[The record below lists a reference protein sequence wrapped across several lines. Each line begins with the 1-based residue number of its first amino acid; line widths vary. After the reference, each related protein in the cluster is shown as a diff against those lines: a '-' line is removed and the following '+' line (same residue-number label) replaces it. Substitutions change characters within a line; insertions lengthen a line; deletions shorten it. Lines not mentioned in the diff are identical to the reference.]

1 MTSAKSCKSPER
13 TWLIE
18 TLRRCKALPV
28 LIAVAYFLSNILPI
42 LLSYSRLE
50 RVITYVYSSMTG
62 SNLLNILIGIAG
74 GVVVSCAVFRY
85 LHSNASVIDAHAKPL
100 TRTQLFRG
108 SFFAG
113 LMMVV
118 APVVLTG
125 LLYLCVMGAH
135 GTVDLTTTM
144 ENLGM
149 GDWSKQ
155 INAEHI
161 LCVSNI
167 IGWIL
172 DNIVVIGF
180 TYCVSCFAA
189 ILAGTAA
196 IQALLSLLLISVA
209 SIVYSFFLGYMDTFL
224 YGYTGSN
231 TSLLTYLSPYGF
243 LMMRDAFPFES
254 VPVTL
259 IVYAVISALIAFAAV
274 AVYRKIRLENEEQ
287 TIVVP
292 FVADLLVILLTA
304 LAVST
309 VLFIAQNFLAI
320 DSAAG
325 SVITI
330 VLATIVFF
338 PVFCMIADQSFRIFK
353 GRNARVFIIY
363 AAVMCLV
370 LAFTLFDVTGFE
382 KRVPEVS
389 KVASVDISDSN
400 LINTEYKG
408 IKDEDTIAQ
417 ITALHK
423 SIAGEGK
430 HTDMDIPADDVKDG
444 GQAASIGGVQIDYHL
459 KNGKTITRYYGLI
472 YPASYDA
479 YAAYYRSE
487 KIREH
492 DCIDEKHPFR
502 TGQFMS
508 VNDTHVNKYGDYID
522 SNTYKVPD
530 ENLKGIIRA
539 ANKDIMNW
547 TAENRELFLAV
558 EEYDPKKDKS
568 SYTLSISVDYSLSE
582 ETVSKLEAYNRYY
595 MFKTSD
601 QNMTNYIEKHPGLMS
616 DKNVIADDD
625 PTWGGNE
632 M

>member
-1 MTSAKSCKSPER
+1 MTSAKSCKNPER

-42 LLSYSRLE
+42 LLSYSKLE
-50 RVITYVYSSMTG
+50 RIITYVYGSMTG
-62 SNLLNILIGIAG
+62 SNLLNILIGIVG

-100 TRTQLFRG
+100 TRAQLFRG

-113 LMMVV
+113 LLMVIV
-118 APVVLTG
+118 PVVLTG

-135 GTVDLTTTM
+135 GSVDLTTTM
-144 ENLGM
+144 EELGM
-149 GDWSKQ
+149 GDWLKQ
-155 INAEHI
+155 TGAEHI

-224 YGYTGSN
+224 YGYAGSN

-243 LMMRDAFPFES
+243 LMIRDTFPFES

-259 IVYAVISALIAFAAV
+259 IVYAVISALIAFAAT
-274 AVYRKIRLENEEQ
+274 AVYKKIRLENEEQ

-292 FVADLLVILLTA
+292 FVADLLVVLLTA

-309 VLFIAQNFLAI
+309 VLFIAQSFLAI
-320 DSAAG
+320 DTVAG
-325 SVITI
+325 SIITI

-353 GRNARVFIIY
+353 GRNVGVFIIY

-382 KRVPEVS
+382 KRVPEAS
-389 KVASVDISDSN
+389 EVASVDINDSN
-400 LINTEYKG
+400 LIYSEYKG
-408 IKDEDTIAQ
+408 IKDEETIALV
-417 ITALHK
+417 TALHK
-423 SIAGEGK
+423 SIAEEGK
-430 HTDMDIPADDVKDG
+430 HTDMEVPADEAKTG
-444 GQAASIGGVQIDYHL
+444 EQAASIGGVQIDYHL
-459 KNGKTITRYYGLI
+459 KNGKTLSRYYGFI

-479 YAAYYRSE
+479 YAEYYRGQ

-492 DCIDEKHPFR
+492 DCIDEKHPFKA
-502 TGQFMS
+502 GQYMS
-508 VNDTHVNKYGDYID
+508 INDAHVNKNGDSID
-522 SNTYKVPD
+522 SNIYKVPD
-530 ENLKGIIRA
+530 EDLSGIIRA

-547 TAENRELFLAV
+547 TAENRGLFLV
-558 EEYDPKKDKS
+558 NEDYDPEKDKS
-568 SYTLSISVDYSLSE
+568 SYTLSICVDYSLPA
-582 ETVSKLEAYNRYY
+582 ETATKLEAYNRYY
-595 MFKTSD
+595 MFTTND
-601 QNMTNYIEKHPGLMS
+601 QNMTNYIKKHPEIMS
-616 DKNVIADDD
+616 NKNVIADDD
-625 PTWGGNE
+625 PILGNSE

>member
-1 MTSAKSCKSPER
+1 MTSAKSCKRPER

-42 LLSYSRLE
+42 LLSYSKLE

-62 SNLLNILIGIAG
+62 SNLLNILIGIVG

-85 LHSNASVIDAHAKPL
+85 LHSNASVIDAHTKPL

-113 LMMVV
+113 LLMVT

-167 IGWIL
+167 IGWTL

-180 TYCVSCFAA
+180 TYCVSCFSA

-259 IVYAVISALIAFAAV
+259 IVYAVISALIAFAA
-274 AVYRKIRLENEEQ
+274 AAIYKKIRLENEEQ

-292 FVADLLVILLTA
+292 FVADLLVVLLTA

-309 VLFIAQNFLAI
+309 VLFIAQSFLAI
-320 DSAAG
+320 DTVAG
-325 SVITI
+325 SIITI

-338 PVFCMIADQSFRIFK
+338 PVFCMIADQSLRIFK
-353 GRNARVFIIY
+353 GRNAGVFLIY

-370 LAFTLFDVTGFE
+370 LAGQLTDFFGDQVVAYIISAVCFIIFSYHTLIPDWKKLGM
-382 KRVPEVS
+382 S
-389 KVASVDISDSN
+389 
-400 LINTEYKG
+400 G
-408 IKDEDTIAQ
+408 DE
-417 ITALHK
+417 
-423 SIAGEGK
+423 
-430 HTDMDIPADDVKDG
+430 
-444 GQAASIGGVQIDYHL
+444 
-459 KNGKTITRYYGLI
+459 
-472 YPASYDA
+472 
-479 YAAYYRSE
+479 
-487 KIREH
+487 
-492 DCIDEKHPFR
+492 
-502 TGQFMS
+502 
-508 VNDTHVNKYGDYID
+508 
-522 SNTYKVPD
+522 
-530 ENLKGIIRA
+530 
-539 ANKDIMNW
+539 
-547 TAENRELFLAV
+547 
-558 EEYDPKKDKS
+558 
-568 SYTLSISVDYSLSE
+568 
-582 ETVSKLEAYNRYY
+582 
-595 MFKTSD
+595 
-601 QNMTNYIEKHPGLMS
+601 
-616 DKNVIADDD
+616 
-625 PTWGGNE
+625 
-632 M
+632 

>member
-1 MTSAKSCKSPER
+1 MTSAKSCKRPER

-42 LLSYSRLE
+42 LLSYSKLE

-113 LMMVV
+113 LLMVI

-259 IVYAVISALIAFAAV
+259 IVYAVISALIAFAAA

-309 VLFIAQNFLAI
+309 VLFIAQSFLAI
-320 DSAAG
+320 DTVAG
-325 SVITI
+325 SIIT
-330 VLATIVFF
+330 A
-338 PVFCMIADQSFRIFK
+338 
-353 GRNARVFIIY
+353 NAANTVRDAVGNAENTVEN
-363 AAVMCLV
+363 AAKDVSN
-370 LAFTLFDVTGFE
+370 TSKDVTGDIENGAAKTTDNVTNNTISRETTNNTTVTGTTNNTGNYTATRTATTNNQALFGMNSTTWIWLIMAIVAVAIIGLVYYYSAAVTN
-382 KRVPEVS
+382 KRHYNN
-389 KVASVDISDSN
+389 D
-400 LINTEYKG
+400 
-408 IKDEDTIAQ
+408 DE
-417 ITALHK
+417 
-423 SIAGEGK
+423 
-430 HTDMDIPADDVKDG
+430 
-444 GQAASIGGVQIDYHL
+444 
-459 KNGKTITRYYGLI
+459 
-472 YPASYDA
+472 
-479 YAAYYRSE
+479 
-487 KIREH
+487 
-492 DCIDEKHPFR
+492 
-502 TGQFMS
+502 
-508 VNDTHVNKYGDYID
+508 
-522 SNTYKVPD
+522 
-530 ENLKGIIRA
+530 
-539 ANKDIMNW
+539 
-547 TAENRELFLAV
+547 
-558 EEYDPKKDKS
+558 
-568 SYTLSISVDYSLSE
+568 
-582 ETVSKLEAYNRYY
+582 
-595 MFKTSD
+595 
-601 QNMTNYIEKHPGLMS
+601 
-616 DKNVIADDD
+616 
-625 PTWGGNE
+625 
-632 M
+632 

>member
-1 MTSAKSCKSPER
+1 MTSAKSCKRPER

-18 TLRRCKALPV
+18 ILRRCKALPV

-62 SNLLNILIGIAG
+62 SNLLNILIGIVG

-113 LMMVV
+113 LLMVI

-155 INAEHI
+155 VGAEHI

-167 IGWIL
+167 IGWTL
-172 DNIVVIGF
+172 DNIVIIGF

-224 YGYTGSN
+224 YGYAGSN

-243 LMMRDAFPFES
+243 LMIRDTFPFES

-259 IVYAVISALIAFAAV
+259 IVYAVISALIAFAAA
-274 AVYRKIRLENEEQ
+274 AVYKKIRLENEEQ

-292 FVADLLVILLTA
+292 FVADLLVVLLTA

-309 VLFIAQNFLAI
+309 VLFIAQSFLAI
-320 DSAAG
+320 DTVAG
-325 SVITI
+325 SIITI

-353 GRNARVFIIY
+353 GRNVGVFIIY

-382 KRVPEVS
+382 KRVPEAS
-389 KVASVDISDSN
+389 EVASVDINDSN
-400 LINTEYKG
+400 LIYSEYKG
-408 IKDEDTIAQ
+408 IKDEETIALV
-417 ITALHK
+417 TALHK
-423 SIAGEGK
+423 SIAEEGK
-430 HTDMDIPADDVKDG
+430 HTDMEVPADEAKTG
-444 GQAASIGGVQIDYHL
+444 EQAASIGGVQIDYHL
-459 KNGKTITRYYGLI
+459 KNGKTLSRYYGFI

-479 YAAYYRSE
+479 YAEYYRSQ

-492 DCIDEKHPFR
+492 DCIDEKHPFKA
-502 TGQFMS
+502 GQYMS
-508 VNDTHVNKYGDYID
+508 INDAHVNKNGDSID
-522 SNTYKVPD
+522 SNIYKVPD
-530 ENLKGIIRA
+530 EDLSGIIRA

-547 TAENRELFLAV
+547 TAENRGLFLV
-558 EEYDPKKDKS
+558 NEDYDPEKDKS
-568 SYTLSISVDYSLSE
+568 SYTLSICVDYSLPA
-582 ETVSKLEAYNRYY
+582 ETATKLEAYNRYY
-595 MFKTSD
+595 MFTTND
-601 QNMTNYIEKHPGLMS
+601 QNMTNYIKKHPEIMS
-616 DKNVIADDD
+616 GKNVIADDD
-625 PTWGGNE
+625 PILGNSE